1 MEVIILLVSLFACWE
16 VVRRWWA
23 NRSLGCGSRFV
34 DVVKGYHIMAGY
46 DNLIFGA
53 AVPGLGKDG
62 IMAGDARL
70 TAKSDGEEKKVESE
84 KMCPAVD
91 GMLGDVAP

>member
-1 MEVIILLVSLFACWE
+1 MEVVILSVSLLACSG
-16 VVRRWWA
+16 VARGWWV

-91 GMLGDVAP
+91 GTLSDVAP

>member
-1 MEVIILLVSLFACWE
+1 
-16 VVRRWWA
+16 
-23 NRSLGCGSRFV
+23 
-34 DVVKGYHIMAGY
+34 MAGY

-70 TAKSDGEEKKVESE
+70 TAKSGGEEKKVESE

-91 GMLGDVAP
+91 GTLGDVAP